1 MFRIASIVIFSIV
14 SSLCAVAGPTNDAQS
29 KELIQYIRDA
39 KKAGLSETQIQ
50 QNATKGGWDP
60 TDVAAALAIVRRGS
74 GEPSA
79 VAKGNVPVTTEQ
91 PQSAPA
97 ATATEGARPAEPS
110 TIKSPESP
118 RAEAPAQAPKPA
130 ESSPAPTADSAA
142 ISGDA
147 AAAIDRNVSDEYV
160 IGEGDV
166 LQVHVWNEPTA
177 SVPNA
182 VVRPDG
188 MITVPLVHQVQ
199 VARLTPSQVEKL
211 LAGKL
216 QEFDTA
222 ITPASITVVVSQINS
237 KKVYM
242 TGALK
247 REGPIPYNYRMTVMQ
262 ALSEA
267 GGLTEYAKPKDIYIL
282 RNENGRQYQFRFDY
296 RAVLKGQHVESNIQL
311 RPGDTV
317 VVPN

>member
-1 MFRIASIVIFSIV
+1 MFRILAIVIFYSMNGM
-14 SSLCAVAGPTNDAQS
+14 CALAAPANGAQS
-29 KELIQYIRDA
+29 KELIQYVRDA
-39 KKAGLSETQIQ
+39 KKAGLSEAQIQ

-60 TDVAAALAIVRRGS
+60 ADVAAAVAIVRRD
-74 GEPSA
+74 
-79 VAKGNVPVTTEQ
+79 
-91 PQSAPA
+91 SAPTDA
-97 ATATEGARPAEPS
+97 AVKGPLPAAPEEATIPPAVTATEGVKTVRPAS
-110 TIKSPESP
+110 TKPPEAAGPEGPATPKSPEGTP
-118 RAEAPAQAPKPA
+118 VANPDVAAGGGE
-130 ESSPAPTADSAA
+130 TA
-142 ISGDA
+142 GP
-147 AAAIDRNVSDEYV
+147 IDRNVSEEYV

-166 LQVHVWNEPTA
+166 LQVHVWNEPAA

-211 LAGKL
+211 LAGRL

-222 ITPASITVVVSQINS
+222 ITPASVTVVVSQINS

-242 TGALK
+242 SGALK
-247 REGPIPYNYRMTVMQ
+247 KEGPIPYNYRMSVMQ
-262 ALSEA
+262 AISEA
-267 GGLTEYAKPKDIYIL
+267 GGLTEFAKPKDIYVL
-282 RNENGRQYQFRFDY
+282 RNENGKQHQFRFNY

-311 RPGDTV
+311 QPGDTV

>member
-1 MFRIASIVIFSIV
+1 MFRIASIVIFCIV
-14 SSLCAVAGPTNDAQS
+14 SSLCAVAGPTNGAQS

-39 KKAGLSETQIQ
+39 KKAGLTETQIQ

-74 GEPSA
+74 EKPAA
-79 VAKGNVPVTTEQ
+79 VANGNVPVTTEQ

-97 ATATEGARPAEPS
+97 ATATGGAEPAQPS
-110 TIKSPESP
+110 ALKSPEGS
-118 RAEAPAQAPKPA
+118 RADAPAPAPKAP
-130 ESSPAPTADSAA
+130 ESLPTPPADSAA
-142 ISGDA
+142 ISGDPL
-147 AAAIDRNVSDEYV
+147 AAIDHNATDEYV

-188 MITVPLVHQVQ
+188 MITVPLVHQVR
-199 VARLTPSQVEKL
+199 VARLTPSQVEKV
-211 LAGKL
+211 LAEKL

-247 REGPIPYNYRMTVMQ
+247 REGPIPYSYRMTVMQ

-267 GGLTEYAKPKDIYIL
+267 GGLTEYAKPKDIYVL
-282 RNENGRQYQFRFDY
+282 RNDNGKQHQFRFDY
-296 RAVLKGQHVESNIQL
+296 RAVLRGQHVESNIQL
-311 RPGDTV
+311 QPGDTV